1 MPDRIYAGRMRDHVS
16 CEPGSFRQGMTM
28 ITLLNIG
35 RFLMVVWIG
44 YALLLVFAPRLVHS
58 EPNMIGGVIQAI
70 AAFTIGY
77 LLDRILGLVLQRKA
91 ARADPEQT
99 SN

>member
-1 MPDRIYAGRMRDHVS
+1 
-16 CEPGSFRQGMTM
+16 M

-44 YALLLVFAPRLVHS
+44 YALLLVFAPSVVHS
-58 EPNMIGGVIQAI
+58 RPNMISGAIQAV
-70 AAFTIGY
+70 AAFAIGF
-77 LLDRILGLVLQRKA
+77 LLDRVLGLVLRRKA
-91 ARADPEQT
+91 AREGSEQT

>member
-1 MPDRIYAGRMRDHVS
+1 
-16 CEPGSFRQGMTM
+16 MTM

-70 AAFTIGY
+70 AAFAIGF
-77 LLDRILGLVLQRKA
+77 LLDRVLGFVLRRKA
-91 ARADPEQT
+91 ARTEGEQST
-99 SN
+99 N